1 MCKWFCET
9 MWSLRKE
16 PGLTLQ
22 KKFRIVCDQVSFI
35 CFGLIEWERFNG
47 LFGICLLQKP
57 IYIVS
62 IKQDG
67 IYQELDMNMY
77 RKSIAQTFLSWIIPS
92 KDQFNKCR
100 LTMSKGLGMILKIL
114 VGHLNRRLSP
124 KQVKVP
130 SSNFVQNW
138 KHS

>member
-1 MCKWFCET
+1 MDWPCKNVFKIIC
-9 MWSLRKE
+9 
-16 PGLTLQ
+16 G
-22 KKFRIVCDQVSFI
+22 QVSFI

-77 RKSIAQTFLSWIIPS
+77 LNSIAQTFQSWIIPS
-92 KDQFNKCR
+92 KDQFNKCII
-100 LTMSKGLGMILKIL
+100 TMSKGLSMISKISL
-114 VGHLNRRLSP
+114 GHLNTRLSP
-124 KQVKVP
+124 KQVEVAT
-130 SSNFVQNW
+130 SNLVQNW
-138 KHS
+138 KQS